1 MYVMASEPTAAS
13 VLAGAPEG
21 DKRRIERLGIP
32 DAIFCAPCRV
42 GESCGGLGVF
52 TTAAVPAGAVVH
64 VERPFVWTTSWRRR
78 LHVCAACMGEAIDS
92 VELPLPCER
101 CASLAYCSVSCAE
114 AAAAAG
120 LHSELECGALAAFS
134 ASNEE
139 AGDEGIADLVVQAI
153 RILAHRHVG
162 TRTRPFL
169 TAGVRDEA
177 GPGGELSVG
186 YESYVARLQGMRR
199 SKRTADAIK
208 RAVRA
213 ALRAVPP
220 TSRVPPS
227 ELFDLL
233 SRKHASLSNRWLP
246 L

>member
-1 MYVMASEPTAAS
+1 M
-13 VLAGAPEG
+13 
-21 DKRRIERLGIP
+21 
-32 DAIFCAPCRV
+32 
-42 GESCGGLGVF
+42 
-52 TTAAVPAGAVVH
+52 
-64 VERPFVWTTSWRRR
+64 
-78 LHVCAACMGEAIDS
+78 
-92 VELPLPCER
+92 
-101 CASLAYCSVSCAE
+101 
-114 AAAAAG
+114 
-120 LHSELECGALAAFS
+120 
-134 ASNEE
+134 
-139 AGDEGIADLVVQAI
+139 QAI